1 MQHTAHLD
9 QPSCRRSQ
17 GQAGPNLTQVLA
29 QPEPQLSQLQ
39 RAVKAQECPRPGQPV
54 KPQMSNVD
62 KQVQQLWQT
71 SKTEKPPRTQMLRSF
86 RAFRAL
92 TEQKQRHRE
101 LRKLARQRKQQQ
113 IMDSLSLAE
122 QAAMQHGTRTQYKYI
137 RMLAPKSFHR
147 RICLRTDSG
156 GLMSLDEEADVLL
169 DYAKQLF
176 RGSEWEP
183 PPLQSRN
190 PEWFTAAA
198 WPGTRHSSN

>member
-1 MQHTAHLD
+1 M
-9 QPSCRRSQ
+9 
-17 GQAGPNLTQVLA
+17 QVLA

-71 SKTEKPPRTQMLRSF
+71 SKTEKPPRMQMLRSF

-113 IMDSLSLAE
+113 IMDILSLAE

-183 PPLQSRN
+183 PPLQSLN